1 MANRII
7 RPADWQVVS
16 RAKSGSDM
24 EPKMGARRSGYREGD
39 DASRFGKRRGES
51 SDNSMLGAEK
61 VQKSRV
67 QSRGKSV
74 GDSRLGGVKQAKVPN
89 VNRGVSGDAMVPKMA
104 TRKATKG
111 NLKKNG

>member
-7 RPADWQVVS
+7 RPADWQVPS

-24 EPKMGARRSGYREGD
+24 EPKIAPRRSGYREGD
-39 DASRFGKRRGES
+39 DAARFGKRKGES
-51 SDNSMLGAEK
+51 SDSSKFGVEK

-74 GDSRLGGVKQAKVPN
+74 GDSRLGGVKQAKVPA
-89 VNRGVSGDAMVPKMA
+89 VNRGISGDAMVPKMA